1 MGLVPPA
8 VETPPAEGQAST
20 ARDRARWLVLSGY
33 LLAAVALTWRLWADP
48 AGRAQAGDP
57 HDVDLFVWYM
67 HYAAAAIAHGRLPA
81 LVTTA
86 MNAPTGVSVMWNTSL
101 LLPGMLL
108 TPVTLLAGPQAS
120 LTVLLTLGFAGSA
133 ASLFWVLRRWGAS
146 TSAAALG
153 GAVYGF
159 SPALVNAGIGHY
171 HLVLAVTPP
180 LIIDALLR
188 IVTGRGHPIRNGAW
202 LGLLAA
208 AQVFISEEI
217 LVDTAL
223 AGLVLVA
230 ALAAG
235 HPRAVAG
242 RVRAAAL
249 GLSVSI
255 LVVLVI
261 CGYALWVQLAGPQRE
276 HTVLG
281 YSWGTNP
288 AFFVDPAGTMLIHTS
303 AGAAAASGFHL
314 GVPEVLAYLGW
325 PLIVVLVAAAIRFW
339 REPRVRAV
347 AVTFVVLALCSLGGA
362 TQRYFP
368 AWLLPWHWIQG
379 LPGLAQ
385 VLPNRFSI
393 LADGAGAAVG
403 AFSLDLARS
412 ATPRARDWPR
422 RAIPAMVAVLAVLPL
437 IPLPYQAAP
446 VKPVPAGWRAAFDRL
461 RLPPDARV
469 LVVPIPNVGHT
480 YAMRWQADTGEPG
493 SLIGGFFLGPGSTGE
508 AMFDPGPA
516 RSIGKYL
523 DFLWDGTRH
532 VTGSSAARIRPALAY
547 WRPAAVVAVGPRPA
561 LARVLIDLF
570 GRPTLHVGEV
580 LAWRL

>member
-108 TPVTLLAGPQAS
+108 TP
-120 LTVLLTLGFAGSA
+120 LTLRFAGSA

-288 AFFVDPAGTMLIHTS
+288 AFFVDPAGTML
-303 AGAAAASGFHL
+303 
-314 GVPEVLAYLGW
+314 
-325 PLIVVLVAAAIRFW
+325 
-339 REPRVRAV
+339 
-347 AVTFVVLALCSLGGA
+347 
-362 TQRYFP
+362 
-368 AWLLPWHWIQG
+368 
-379 LPGLAQ
+379 
-385 VLPNRFSI
+385 
-393 LADGAGAAVG
+393 
-403 AFSLDLARS
+403 
-412 ATPRARDWPR
+412 
-422 RAIPAMVAVLAVLPL
+422 
-437 IPLPYQAAP
+437 
-446 VKPVPAGWRAAFDRL
+446 
-461 RLPPDARV
+461 
-469 LVVPIPNVGHT
+469 
-480 YAMRWQADTGEPG
+480 
-493 SLIGGFFLGPGSTGE
+493 
-508 AMFDPGPA
+508 
-516 RSIGKYL
+516 
-523 DFLWDGTRH
+523 
-532 VTGSSAARIRPALAY
+532 
-547 WRPAAVVAVGPRPA
+547 
-561 LARVLIDLF
+561 
-570 GRPTLHVGEV
+570 
-580 LAWRL
+580 